1 MPDNKGS
8 RPGVHVFIM
17 CALMFLLGV
26 FSGLRT
32 VESLPPSGTFVQFGG
47 GAVIID
53 TRTGYLCDAF
63 PGPATFLPLC
73 PQTKKFVEDSRPA
86 PAAPVQQ

>member
-1 MPDNKGS
+1 MTDRKSNGILTTIAVGLVGAILGFGA
-8 RPGVHVFIM
+8 GVTQDSIE
-17 CALMFLLGV
+17 
-26 FSGLRT
+26 T
-32 VESLPPSGTFVQFGG
+32 PLPGTFVQFGG

-63 PGPATFLPLC
+63 PGPATFLPPC